1 MCKGRRYIL
10 RRAGIGV
17 RRRPTPAVAGER
29 RRGGQSLD
37 AEITMLAAA
46 LNELTA
52 IRNTAEQAAGNIIA
66 SAERLLQSSESNP
79 GDRSEEAALS
89 IMTACGFNDL
99 VGQRAAKIS
108 ETIDKIIA
116 ARLQR
121 AERARKQSGALR
133 AKRKAALM
141 LNGPAFPGGCPDQA
155 HIDSIFAEA

>member
-1 MCKGRRYIL
+1 
-10 RRAGIGV
+10 
-17 RRRPTPAVAGER
+17 
-29 RRGGQSLD
+29 
-37 AEITMLAAA
+37 MLAAA

-79 GDRSEEAALS
+79 GERSEEAALS
-89 IMTACGFNDL
+89 IMTACGFDDL

-121 AERARKQSGALR
+121 G
-133 AKRKAALM
+133 
-141 LNGPAFPGGCPDQA
+141 
-155 HIDSIFAEA
+155 